1 MTGWSPEVASPAM
14 YRLQAAALTTIPKMP
29 AALSAL
35 QPSGRKR
42 TWSSWPSTNCVLLL
56 QPLKLGEAKF
66 ALRLFT
72 DPQA

>member
-1 MTGWSPEVASPAM
+1 M
-14 YRLQAAALTTIPKMP
+14 YRLQAAAPTTIPAMP

-35 QPSGRKR
+35 KSSDEER